1 MLLEWG
7 EIFSREISQ
16 IYVNGAMVV
25 DLLFYQF
32 DQIDGRIAF
41 GNPSVDGNL
50 KTADRCF
57 AFGDRRPGDKPS
69 DKAIS
74 LKVPL
79 SPNSHITLHGFFMS
93 MEEYKKS
100 KFDALVLADI
110 VDLMLWT
117 GQLLMRFGADS
128 QRIERTVV
136 RMGNGMGVDA
146 IDIFISHNSLM
157 ITTTSEEGFRTKI
170 RSVKKHAVNMTIISA
185 ISRLSWRVLNEHLD
199 RKKVRTELERI
210 NSIHSHYPRWVV
222 VGMVGLACA
231 AFSKLFHGDWVV
243 FGITFLAASFGMFV
257 RQELAKRDY
266 NMFLIVAIVSFCAS
280 LIAGTAAYFNL
291 SPDPTIALAASVLL
305 LVPGVPMINSIK
317 DMVDNYTMVGLTR
330 AIIGALISLNIAV
343 GLILAM
349 SLLGIHGL

>member
-1 MLLEWG
+1 M
-7 EIFSREISQ
+7 
-16 IYVNGAMVV
+16 VN
-25 DLLFYQF
+25 
-32 DQIDGRIAF
+32 
-41 GNPSVDGNL
+41 
-50 KTADRCF
+50 
-57 AFGDRRPGDKPS
+57 
-69 DKAIS
+69 
-74 LKVPL
+74 
-79 SPNSHITLHGFFMS
+79 
-93 MEEYKKS
+93 EKK
-100 KFDALVLADI
+100 KFDAAVLADI

-136 RMGNGMGVDA
+136 RMGNGMGCGA

-185 ISRLSWRVLNEHLD
+185 ISKLSWRVLREKLD
-199 RKKVRTELERI
+199 RKTVREELERI

-231 AFSKLFHGDWVV
+231 AFSRLFHGDWVV
-243 FGITFLAASFGMFV
+243 FIITFFAASLGMFV
-257 RQELAKRDY
+257 RQELVKREY
-266 NMFLIVAIVSFCAS
+266 NMFLIVAIVSFSAS
-280 LIAGTAAYFNL
+280 IVAGMATYFNL
-291 SPDPTIALAASVLL
+291 SPEPTIALAASVLL

-317 DMVDNYTMVGLTR
+317 DMVDNFTMVGLTR

-349 SLLGIHGL
+349 KLLGIHNL